1 MCVAPSHQPIGSLNY
16 CLFAFLFYK
25 IAERYLLLDSTIL
38 NVRSYNEGKR
48 TFFWGHKY

>member
-1 MCVAPSHQPIGSLNY
+1 MCVAPFHQSRPPFP
-16 CLFAFLFYK
+16 LFAFLFYK